1 MHSLARDVLSTRI
14 GELLPLLDLAKDETK
29 LTVEYSHGMKK
40 KLALAAAFLP
50 DPDLLFLDEPFEG
63 VDAVTSRTIR
73 HILATFVERGS
84 TVFLTS
90 HVLEIVERLC
100 THVGIIVGGR
110 LVEQTSLT
118 ELGTGGSLE
127 QRFLSVVGREAEDEP
142 RLSWLE
148 DGGR

>member
-1 MHSLARDVLSTRI
+1 
-14 GELLPLLDLAKDETK
+14 
-29 LTVEYSHGMKK
+29 
-40 KLALAAAFLP
+40 
-50 DPDLLFLDEPFEG
+50 
-63 VDAVTSRTIR
+63 
-73 HILATFVERGS
+73 
-84 TVFLTS
+84 
-90 HVLEIVERLC
+90 VLEIVERLC

-110 LVEQTSLT
+110 LVEQTSLA